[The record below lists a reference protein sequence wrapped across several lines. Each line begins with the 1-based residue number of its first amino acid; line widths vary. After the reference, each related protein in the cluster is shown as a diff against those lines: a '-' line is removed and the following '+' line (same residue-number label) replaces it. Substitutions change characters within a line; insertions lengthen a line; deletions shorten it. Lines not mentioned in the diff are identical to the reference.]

1 MYLGNA
7 NDMNYAYQSSSRRP
21 PAPPTSVALDDRFD
35 AMTTEVP
42 TEFPTEWNDDH
53 ERGGP
58 RRDYEESVSGYRN
71 YVTEMERM
79 LGGEVDLQV
88 TSRRDSTASVTTRR
102 VRRNSPET
110 LRSPGRSRLGMGQFG
125 SMDNIR
131 QVSGRRASM
140 ELVEHRVM
148 EDGPQRTISLWREKV
163 AQSSLSGS
171 KAEDDMRSEVDNHVH
186 RRVPS
191 GESYGS
197 RRNARSRA
205 DSGYERSEYMVAMKP
220 RKGGGMPRIPH
231 PPSEIAEA
239 TPYAGS
245 VRHSSSNVGA
255 SPRMQTIDRIR
266 PASPAVRRGS
276 IGHSSYERSE
286 HMITFPN
293 TPPYSN
299 GSGRSSGSPTGQM
312 AVQQRSMSPLRTR
325 TYVPIDG
332 GDDASV
338 SKATTTSSVELI
350 LADCEPSLLHIAPI
364 LSELG
369 IYKIE
374 HLRAVNRLSEE
385 TRDKEVKEQALRRGV
400 TVMEWAILLDKLQ
413 SM

>member
-7 NDMNYAYQSSSRRP
+7 TDMNYVYQSSRRP
-21 PAPPTSVALDDRFD
+21 PPPPTSVALDDRFD

-42 TEFPTEWNDDH
+42 TEFPAEWHDDR
-53 ERGGP
+53 ERGP
-58 RRDYEESVSGYRN
+58 RHDYEESVSGYRN

-102 VRRNSPET
+102 VRRNSPEA
-110 LRSPGRSRLGMGQFG
+110 LRSPGRSKLGMGQFG
-125 SMDNIR
+125 SMDNVR

-140 ELVEHRVM
+140 ELVEHHVM

-171 KAEDDMRSEVDNHVH
+171 KADDDVRSEVGNHVH

-197 RRNARSRA
+197 RRKGEEYARSRT
-205 DSGYERSEYMVAMKP
+205 DSVYERSEYMVAMKP
-220 RKGGGMPRIPH
+220 TKGGGIPRIPH
-231 PPSEIAEA
+231 PPSEIAETA
-239 TPYAGS
+239 PYAGS
-245 VRHSSSNVGA
+245 HLRQCEEGLLATRRTS
-255 SPRMQTIDRIR
+255 
-266 PASPAVRRGS
+266 AV
-276 IGHSSYERSE
+276 
-286 HMITFPN
+286 
-293 TPPYSN
+293 SN
-299 GSGRSSGSPTGQM
+299 GSGRSSDSRNGQI
-312 AVQQRSMSPLRTR
+312 AVQQQTMSPLRTR

-332 GDDASV
+332 GEVSSV

-369 IYKIE
+369 IYKLE
-374 HLRAVNRLSEE
+374 HLQAMNRLSEE
-385 TRDKEVKEQALRRGV
+385 TRDREVKEQALRRGV
-400 TVMEWAILLDKLQ
+400 TVMEWAILIDKLQ